1 MRPVEPATLPIGTM
15 ARRIVSSQWGPARG
29 SQQCTDL
36 AELVSDLREY
46 GRVRNLIVAVVDQLQ
61 RDEPTYQREF
71 KQLYRPGLRALAR
84 GDLVSAAPIAEF
96 GPED

>member
-1 MRPVEPATLPIGTM
+1 VPL
-15 ARRIVSSQWGPARG
+15 
-29 SQQCTDL
+29 DL

-46 GRVRNLIVAVVDQLQ
+46 GRERNLIVAVVDQLQ

-71 KQLYRPGLRALAR
+71 KQLYGPGLRALAR
-84 GDLVSAAPIAEF
+84 GELVSAAPTAEF